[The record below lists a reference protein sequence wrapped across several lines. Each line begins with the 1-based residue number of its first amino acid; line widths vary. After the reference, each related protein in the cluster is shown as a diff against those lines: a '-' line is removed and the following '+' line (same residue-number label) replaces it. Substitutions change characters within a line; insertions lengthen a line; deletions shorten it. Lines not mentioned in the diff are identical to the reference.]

1 MPEQQVSVITTA
13 SDNDNRSVISHIVL
27 CAILAIGT
35 GLRFYDLGVPSMWW
49 DEILVPL
56 ISRFPALSILEWLR
70 LVEVHPPF
78 YYLLTKLVISV
89 DASDHALRLMSAVP
103 GALSIYVLYRMG
115 KELFGSPAGLA
126 AAGLLAVNPYAIWL
140 SRIVR
145 PYSLFLLLFL
155 LSLWALSRWM
165 RHGGGKALLCLLGA
179 NLLLFWTHYMM
190 VVLAPA
196 FGLAVL
202 ARSWPRLKD
211 FWLFVAGTGAS
222 FLTILPFFL
231 QNFGKTHW
239 LGIASPLTILA
250 GVGESTLKL
259 AWFFKGPV
267 AWGLI
272 TLAAVGSWQC
282 ARRFKASFW
291 TGMAFAIVPVAVVM
305 AGKLAWTHEPRYFI
319 FLLPLMLLA
328 AGFGL
333 QTLCGAGRPRL
344 AAWSGLVLTAL
355 LGLVTLSHAGSLYS
369 EKTLFGL
376 DWIKYKLVARMI
388 PPIVKNGEPVMAS
401 EEGLQNA
408 LDWYLERQGGPNPLR
423 SVRISPQDKDV
434 IVNFL
439 WFEKMGHLAATGQ
452 ELAEAFPGL
461 VNVGTVDKLTFYK
474 TVLPRDPVQKAA
486 ALPWERSFSGPR
498 DALGASHAL
507 EGLTMTPFWGGELQ
521 PSVNNVPGFV
531 EYVVENLAQ
540 PWASKIEISYRYS
553 NTGQGNVIR
562 VMARFDDEPWTQA
575 MVSQGPDPHFYRRVF
590 LERTAPFKRLTVR
603 VEMTCPMITAQ
614 YPGGNLGS
622 LTLKEVLIALS
633 EK

>member
-1 MPEQQVSVITTA
+1 MTTTA
-13 SDNDNRSVISHIVL
+13 NNSDTRSVINTVVL

-56 ISRFPALSILEWLR
+56 ISRFPATSILEWLR
-70 LVEVHPPF
+70 FVEVHPPL
-78 YYLLTKLVISV
+78 YYLLTKLVMNV
-89 DASDHALRLMSAVP
+89 DASDHALRLLSALP

-115 KELFGSPAGLA
+115 KELFGSPAGLV

-145 PYSLFLLLFL
+145 PYSLFLFLFL
-155 LSLWALSRWM
+155 VSLWALGRWM
-165 RHGGGKALLCLLGA
+165 QRGGGRALLCVLAA

-190 VVLAPA
+190 VVLTPA

-202 ARSWPRLKD
+202 ARSWPKLKD
-211 FWLFVAGTGAS
+211 FWLFVVGTGAS
-222 FLTILPFFL
+222 FLSILPFFL

-250 GVGESTLKL
+250 GVGENALKL
-259 AWFFKGPV
+259 AWFFKGPLG
-267 AWGLI
+267 WGLI
-272 TLAAVGSWQC
+272 ALAIVGSWQC

-291 TGMAFAIVPVAVVM
+291 TGMAFAVIPVAVVM

-319 FLLPLMLLA
+319 FLLPLLLLA
-328 AGFGL
+328 IGIAIQTFCGFD
-333 QTLCGAGRPRL
+333 RPRL
-344 AAWSGLVLTAL
+344 AVWAG
-355 LGLVTLSHAGSLYS
+355 LGLTVLIGLATLSHSGSLYS
-369 EKTLFGL
+369 DKTLFGL
-376 DWIKYKLVARMI
+376 DWIKYKVVARMI
-388 PPIVKNGEPVMAS
+388 PPIVKNGEPVIVS

-408 LDWYLERQGGPNPLR
+408 LDWYLERQAGPNPLR
-423 SVRISPQDKDV
+423 NVRITPQDKDI

-439 WFEKMGHLAATGQ
+439 WFERLGHLAVTKE
-452 ELAEAFPGL
+452 ELADKFPGL
-461 VNVGTVDKLTFYK
+461 VDVGTVDMLTFYK
-474 TVLPRDPVQKAA
+474 AVLPRDPVQKAVT
-486 ALPWERSFSGPR
+486 LPWERAFSGPK

-521 PSVNNVPGFV
+521 PSVNGVPGFV
-531 EYVVENLAQ
+531 EYAVDTLAQ
-540 PWASKIEISYRYS
+540 QPVGKIEISYRYS
-553 NTGQGNVIR
+553 NTGQGNMIR
-562 VMARFDDEPWTQA
+562 VMARFDDEPWVQA
-575 MVSQGPDPHFYRRVF
+575 MESHGPDPHFYRRTF

-603 VEMTCPMITAQ
+603 VEMTCSMITAQ

-622 LTLKEVLIALS
+622 LTLKEVLIALG